1 MRVED
6 VAELQ
11 FTFPAFTEGVSQ
23 AAQTAV
29 NQLGVRPM
37 SKLWSS
43 LITTPSVLEGQVAAG
58 CELGATIG

>member
-11 FTFPAFTEGVSQ
+11 FTFPTFTEGVSQ
-23 AAQTAV
+23 AAQMAV

-37 SKLWSS
+37 SQLWSS
-43 LITTPSVLEGQVAAG
+43 LITTPSVLE
-58 CELGATIG
+58 

>member
-11 FTFPAFTEGVSQ
+11 FTFPAFTGVSQ

-43 LITTPSVLEGQVAAG
+43 LITTPSVLE
-58 CELGATIG
+58 